1 MYKSKMT
8 IIPDQEITVVKK
20 LKEYYFLRDTDTQDN
35 LYRIARYDIN
45 LLSNSKYELVKT
57 YISFLYNFEAGLK
70 ERYVNYNYHNH
81 IK

>member
-57 YISFLYNFEAGLK
+57 YISFL
-70 ERYVNYNYHNH
+70 
-81 IK
+81 